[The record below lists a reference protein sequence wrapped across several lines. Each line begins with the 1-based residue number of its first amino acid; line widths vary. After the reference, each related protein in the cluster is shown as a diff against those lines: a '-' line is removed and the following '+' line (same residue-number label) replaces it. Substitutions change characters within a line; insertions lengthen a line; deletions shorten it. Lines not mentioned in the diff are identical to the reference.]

1 MSALAQRAK
10 EVGEDSVAVIA
21 SRDAIHAAVELWCA
35 QTEPPILLAG
45 AYFTAEHF
53 LSEHPSVTKPGID
66 VVIFDPA
73 GESTGVD
80 FVALD
85 RILETGHRVIVYSHL
100 ETDEVILT
108 CLELGAVTYL
118 TQSERKHHLIN
129 AIRAA
134 STPDPYVGPCMARAM
149 LIDRSVGRPNLAPR
163 EREVL
168 IAWCRTHSKEH
179 VAAQLMIAPAT
190 VRSHL
195 QRIRAK
201 YAAVGR
207 PAPTKSALVARALQD
222 GIISVHEM

>member
-1 MSALAQRAK
+1 MANWD
-10 EVGEDSVAVIA
+10 GEDSVAVIA
-21 SRDAIHAAVELWCA
+21 SRDAIHAAVQLWCA

-45 AYFTAEHF
+45 TYFSAEVF
-53 LSEHPSVTKPGID
+53 LSAHQSAAMQAID
-66 VVIFDPA
+66 VVIFDPEV
-73 GESTGVD
+73 ESAAVD

-85 RILETGHRVIVYSHL
+85 RIVELGHRVIVYSRL

-108 CLELGAVTYL
+108 CLELGAVTFL
-118 TQSERKHHLIN
+118 TQHERKHHLIN

-134 STPDPYVGPCMARAM
+134 STTNPYVGPRMARAT
-149 LIDRSVGRPNLAPR
+149 LVNRSVGRPNLAPR

-168 IAWCRTHSKEH
+168 ICWCRTHSKEQ
-179 VAAQLMIAPAT
+179 VATQLGIAPAT

-222 GIISVHEM
+222 GIISMHEM

>member
-1 MSALAQRAK
+1 MSVLVHRAK
-10 EVGEDSVAVIA
+10 GDGEDSVAVVA

-35 QTEPPILLAG
+35 QTEPPIRLVG
-45 AYFTAEHF
+45 TYFTTEQF
-53 LSEHPSVTKPGID
+53 LGEHPSVTNPGID
-66 VVIFDPA
+66 VVIFDPV

-85 RILETGHRVIVYSHL
+85 RILEIGHRVIVYSPL

-118 TQSERKHHLIN
+118 AQSERKHHLIN
-129 AIRAA
+129 AIRGA
-134 STPDPYVGPCMARAM
+134 STPDPYVGPRMARAM
-149 LIDRSVGRPNLAPR
+149 LLDRSVGRPNLAPR

-179 VAAQLMIAPAT
+179 VAAQLSIAPAT

-207 PAPTKSALVARALQD
+207 PASTKSALVARALQD
-222 GIISVHEM
+222 GIISVHDM